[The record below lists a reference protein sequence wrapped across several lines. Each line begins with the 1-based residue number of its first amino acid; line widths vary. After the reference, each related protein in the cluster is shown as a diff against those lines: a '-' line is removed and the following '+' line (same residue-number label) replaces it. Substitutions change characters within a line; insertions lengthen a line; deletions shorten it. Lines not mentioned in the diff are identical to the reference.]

1 MSWIKAHLK
10 AIVAFAGFVGAGIAG
25 VTSGGIHG
33 VLEWTVVAVALA
45 NAVQTLVTPN
55 LADGAARF
63 AKEISAVVLAVA
75 GVLTPAV
82 VAGGLDRGEWWMVI
96 VAILGAFGVV
106 VVPNLGRTRMAVYE
120 KA

>member
-25 VTSGGIHG
+25 VTDGGIHG

-45 NAVQTLVTPN
+45 NAVQTYVTPN
-55 LADGAARF
+55 LPDGSGRY

-75 GVLTPAV
+75 GLLTPALLD
-82 VAGGLDRGEWWMVI
+82 GGLDTGEWWVLI
-96 VAILGAFGVV
+96 AAALGALGVV
-106 VVPNLGRTRMAVYE
+106 VVPNVGNRATRH
-120 KA
+120 